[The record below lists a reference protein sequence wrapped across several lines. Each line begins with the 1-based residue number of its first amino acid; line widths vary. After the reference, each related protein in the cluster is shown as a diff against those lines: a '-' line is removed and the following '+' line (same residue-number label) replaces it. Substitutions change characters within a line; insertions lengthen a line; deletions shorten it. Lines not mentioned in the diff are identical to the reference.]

1 VGFVNLPIE
10 GDPGENLRKVLDQIE
25 SGLVALHADNIHR
38 IGNRL
43 SFSAGIF
50 SFKRWAGPHPL
61 ALVTSGEIEVEP
73 SGDSL
78 MVDYRLSFSQQF
90 IMSAVI
96 VIFAAASRR
105 FRVSD
110 QGLTTNLILLTIAWL
125 VISIGSAA
133 SALFRFSKFLRQFPR
148 EDLAKE
154 QIRK

>member
-1 VGFVNLPIE
+1 V
-10 GDPGENLRKVLDQIE
+10 
-25 SGLVALHADNIHR
+25 
-38 IGNRL
+38 
-43 SFSAGIF
+43 
-50 SFKRWAGPHPL
+50 
-61 ALVTSGEIEVEP
+61 
-73 SGDSL
+73 
-78 MVDYRLSFSQQF
+78 SFSQQF
-90 IMSAVI
+90 IMSAAI

-125 VISIGSAA
+125 VIAIGSAA